1 MLLLWIILLILV
13 FFAAAGIYF
22 ALRILK
28 PNVQSAEL
36 SYQKKILTDR
46 SINEYYQ
53 ALVKQEVWI
62 PSPYGYKLHGIY
74 LSLEGSHKTVV
85 ITHGI
90 ETTLFASVK
99 YVELFRSSGFNVLL
113 YDLRNHGSSGGKNT
127 TFGYYEKYDLRA
139 VVEWAFMRTGP
150 GGLVGTMGESL
161 GGAISIQ
168 HAAIDS
174 RVAFCIAASSFS
186 DFKQLLIYRFKFE
199 FKLPVFPFLQ
209 LANFMTAMLS
219 GMSFDAV
226 SPLRDIVEI
235 SLPVM
240 LIHGADDRYIPVQMS
255 KDLYEAKKKGIR
267 SIYLAQNAGH
277 ADSFTVN
284 REEYTQ
290 QVRSFLGKIGML
302 D

>member
-1 MLLLWIILLILV
+1 MFLWIILLILMV
-13 FFAAAGIYF
+13 FVAAGTYF

-28 PNVQSAEL
+28 PHVQSEEL
-36 SYQKKILTDR
+36 SYREKILANKI
-46 SINEYYQ
+46 INDFYQ
-53 ALVKQEVWI
+53 TLSKQEVWI
-62 PSPYGYKLHGIY
+62 PSQFGYKLHGIY

-90 ETTLFASVK
+90 ETTLFSSVK
-99 YVELFRSSGFNVLL
+99 YVELFRSMGFNVLL
-113 YDLRNHGSSGGKNT
+113 FDLRNHGSSGGKNT
-127 TFGYYEKYDLRA
+127 TFGYYEKYDLRS

-161 GGAISIQ
+161 GGAIAIQ

-174 RVAFCIAASSFS
+174 RVAFCISASSFS
-186 DFKQLLIYRFKFE
+186 DFRQLLIYRFKYE
-199 FKLPVFPFLQ
+199 YKLPVFPFLQ

-219 GMSFDAV
+219 GMSFDLV
-226 SPLRDIVEI
+226 SPLRDIGEI

-240 LIHGADDRYIPVQMS
+240 LIHGVNDRYVPMQMS

-267 SIYLAQNAGH
+267 YIYLAENAGH

-284 REEYTQ
+284 REEYTR